1 MKRSHPELWA
11 AVGAAFGIGCL
22 MLLFLLLCGLVIEL
36 YLPVLLALALS
47 VPFALVGGI
56 LAWQH
61 KKIQTLER
69 QVEWLIREQK
79 R

>member
-1 MKRSHPELWA
+1 MKQSRLELRA
-11 AVGAAFGIGCL
+11 AVGAAFLTGCL
-22 MLLFLLLCGLVIEL
+22 ALLFWLLCGLAFDLEVSF
-36 YLPVLLALALS
+36 LLDLMLS
-47 VPFALVGGI
+47 VPFALLGGI